1 MADQLSAALIM
12 LERQLNELEGI
23 AKRTAEDL
31 NAVAGKER
39 IVKWKSK
46 MVPLIAQ
53 YLGQKDAQQF
63 AAKQPGPSF
72 TYDLLEEF
80 NDEVE
85 FYRDVL
91 LALVKDVKSKA
102 RPGDSV

>member
-1 MADQLSAALIM
+1 MADQLSAALTM
-12 LERQLNELEGI
+12 LERQLTELEGI
-23 AKRTAEDL
+23 AKQTAEDL

-39 IVKWKSK
+39 IVKWKGK
-46 MVPLIAQ
+46 TVPLIAQ

-85 FYRDVL
+85 FYRNVL
-91 LALVKDVKSKA
+91 LTLVKDVKSKA
-102 RPGDSV
+102 RPGGGA